1 MDINYI
7 DEFFSS
13 YSLPSFV
20 IAIIIAVICIVVDKL
35 FLKKVSFNIRAY
47 LPFLLGIAFYILYE
61 LIFKGNGKVFTKQV
75 LTAGLVSGSLAG
87 VIFAIIRKVLSGK
100 GVKNVL
106 SPLALLI
113 ESIIFPIVSEN
124 KLESAVKSI
133 EKLLIET
140 SDDATDEHVTGK
152 IADEL
157 SRHSNENITE
167 IEIITSAKLI
177 VTGRSSLGKK

>member
-1 MDINYI
+1 MNINYI

-13 YSLPSFV
+13 YSLPSII
-20 IAIIIAVICIVVDKL
+20 IAIIIAVICIVIDKFL
-35 FLKKVSFNIRAY
+35 LKKVSFNIRAY
-47 LPFLLGIAFYILYE
+47 LPFLLGIVFYIMYE
-61 LIFKGNGKVFTKQV
+61 LIFKGNVKVFTRYI

-87 VIFAIIRKVLSGK
+87 VIFAIIRKVISGK

-113 ESIIFPIVSEN
+113 ESIIFPIVCEN

-133 EKLLIET
+133 EKLLNET
-140 SDDATDEHVTGK
+140 DEDATEEHVTDK
-152 IADEL
+152 VADEL
-157 SRHSNENITE
+157 SRHSSENITK
-167 IEIITSAKLI
+167 IEIFTSAKLI